1 MKVVGLN
8 PEFLLKNNFYFTTF
22 NFFFRQTAT
31 VMNNDDDDGVEEKI
45 TDAYMKTF
53 DLLDIDQ
60 DGCLDQEELMKWLTM
75 FGAEINVTS
84 IVEVLT
90 QEGNLSREKFGS
102 LMASYAS
109 SNRRDYDI
117 TGTIKGHS

>member
-1 MKVVGLN
+1 
-8 PEFLLKNNFYFTTF
+8 
-22 NFFFRQTAT
+22 
-31 VMNNDDDDGVEEKI
+31 MNDDDDDGVEEKI
-45 TDAYMKTF
+45 SEAYMKTF

-60 DGCLDQEELMKWLTM
+60 NGSLDQEELMKWLTM

-90 QEGNLSREKFGS
+90 QEGNLSREKFGRC
-102 LMASYAS
+102 MASYAS

-117 TGTIKGHS
+117 TGTIKGHSD

>member
-1 MKVVGLN
+1 MHSCSH
-8 PEFLLKNNFYFTTF
+8 
-22 NFFFRQTAT
+22 
-31 VMNNDDDDGVEEKI
+31 DDDGVKEKI
-45 TDAYMKTF
+45 REAYMKTF
-53 DLLDIDQ
+53 DLLDSDE

-84 IVEVLT
+84 IIEVLT

-117 TGTIKGHS
+117 TGTIKGHSD

>member
-1 MKVVGLN
+1 MD
-8 PEFLLKNNFYFTTF
+8 
-22 NFFFRQTAT
+22 
-31 VMNNDDDDGVEEKI
+31 NDSDDGVEEKTGKI
-45 TDAYMKTF
+45 REAYMKTF
-53 DLLDIDQ
+53 DLLDIDE

-84 IVEVLT
+84 IIEVLT

-117 TGTIKGHS
+117 TGTIKGHSD